1 MALQLKRNTGLHN
14 WMLQAASKSFLTP
27 RSDRCDNSGRRCYQN
42 RESRSPHGCGHSLS
56 YELADHSTELF
67 PMGHVNYSEPEP
79 NGAGLILKEQNM
91 TELSGKV
98 IIVTGAGQGIG
109 LGVATYLAEK
119 GATTVIAEFNA
130 DTAAAAQS
138 KLTGEGLDVLGLE
151 CDVTKRP
158 DVDKVVAK
166 AIERY
171 GRIDGVVNNAQWTS
185 PGVPFIE
192 QDEDSLRHSME
203 SGAFGTVRFMQAV
216 YPHMK
221 RQGGGSIVNV
231 TSATALQ
238 GIFPRAGYVAS
249 KGAVMSLTRIA
260 AREWGP
266 DNIRVNAYGPY
277 AMTAA
282 LEMWAN
288 TQPEAFEELKK
299 QSALGYIGDAAKD
312 IAPAVA
318 FLLGDESHYM
328 TGQVFMVD
336 GGQYVSPV

>member
-1 MALQLKRNTGLHN
+1 MTDLTGK
-14 WMLQAASKSFLTP
+14 A
-27 RSDRCDNSGRRCYQN
+27 
-42 RESRSPHGCGHSLS
+42 
-56 YELADHSTELF
+56 
-67 PMGHVNYSEPEP
+67 
-79 NGAGLILKEQNM
+79 
-91 TELSGKV
+91 

-109 LGVATYLAEK
+109 LGVATYLAEH
-119 GATTVIAEFNA
+119 GASTVIAEFNPETA
-130 DTAAAAQS
+130 ESAAAG
-138 KLTGEGLDVLGLE
+138 LTARGLDALGLV
-151 CDVTKRP
+151 CDVTRRE
-158 DVDKVVAK
+158 DVDAVVA
-166 AIERY
+166 ATVERY
-171 GRIDGVVNNAQWTS
+171 GRVDGVVNNAQWTS
-185 PGVPFIE
+185 PGVPFID
-192 QDEDSLRHSME
+192 QDEESLRHSME
-203 SGAFGTVRFMQAV
+203 SGAFGTIRFMQAV

-238 GIFPRAGYVAS
+238 GIFPRAAYVAS
-249 KGAVMSLTRIA
+249 KGAVMALTRIA

-282 LEMWAN
+282 LEMWAA
-288 TQPEAFEELKK
+288 TQPDAFEELKK

-318 FLLGDESHYM
+318 FLLGDESHYV

>member
-1 MALQLKRNTGLHN
+1 MTDLQ
-14 WMLQAASKSFLTP
+14 
-27 RSDRCDNSGRRCYQN
+27 D
-42 RESRSPHGCGHSLS
+42 
-56 YELADHSTELF
+56 
-67 PMGHVNYSEPEP
+67 
-79 NGAGLILKEQNM
+79 
-91 TELSGKV
+91 KV

-109 LGVATYLAEK
+109 LGVATYLAEH
-119 GATTVIAEFNA
+119 GASTVIAEFNPE
-130 DTAAAAQS
+130 TARAAQS
-138 KLTGEGLDVLGLE
+138 DLTARGLDVLGLV
-151 CDVTKRP
+151 CDVTKRE
-158 DVDKVVAK
+158 DVDAVVA
-166 AIERY
+166 ATIERY

-192 QDEDSLRHSME
+192 QDEESLRHSME

-216 YPHMK
+216 YPHMV

-238 GIFPRAGYVAS
+238 GIFPRAAYVAS
-249 KGAVMSLTRIA
+249 KGAVMALTRIA

-282 LEMWAN
+282 LEMWAAN
-288 TQPEAFEELKK
+288 QPDAFEALKK
-299 QSALGYIGDAAKD
+299 QTALGYIGDAATD

-318 FLLGDESHYM
+318 FLLGDESHYV